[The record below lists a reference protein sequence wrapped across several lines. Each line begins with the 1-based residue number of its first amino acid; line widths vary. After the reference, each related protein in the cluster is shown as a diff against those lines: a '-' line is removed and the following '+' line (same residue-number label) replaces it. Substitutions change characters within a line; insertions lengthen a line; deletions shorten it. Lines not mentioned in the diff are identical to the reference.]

1 MKKFFLIVSL
11 CFFSTVSFAQS
22 KGDQFFSATLGFEFG
37 TQKTKLA
44 VGSIS
49 ESASNPLAASFSIG
63 AEYSYF
69 VCKNFKLGIGLYL
82 PYSYTPL
89 QKQNDEWLKS
99 TTFGV
104 GINPNISYYARINDY
119 LYYTPELGAA
129 FEYGNYSEDL
139 SYYSSYNTRC
149 IGWGAYLNLLSFEVK
164 ASDDYALGFSMGALE
179 YSAARIKNKDT
190 DTKLTTSV
198 FRCNFN
204 KASIHF
210 RVYF

>member
-1 MKKFFLIVSL
+1 MKKLLFIAL
-11 CFFSTVSFAQS
+11 CLLSTVSFAQS
-22 KGDQFFSATLGFEFG
+22 KGDHYFSGTLGFEFG

-49 ESASNPLAASFSIG
+49 ESASSPLAASFSIG
-63 AEYSYF
+63 AEYGHF

-82 PYSYTPL
+82 PYSYNPL
-89 QKQNDEWLKS
+89 QKHNDEWLKS

-104 GINPNISYYARINDY
+104 GVNPNISYYVRINDY
-119 LYYTPELGAA
+119 LYYTPELGGL

-139 SYYSSYNTRC
+139 SDDSTYKTNC
-149 IGWGAYLNLLSFEVK
+149 IGWGVYLSLLSFEVK
-164 ASDDYALGFSMGALE
+164 VSDDYALGFSMGALE
-179 YSAARIKNKDT
+179 YSAARIKNKEI

-198 FRCNFN
+198 FKCNFS

-210 RVYF
+210 RAYF